1 MIIKEIPIFE
11 RPREKVINQGVHY
24 LSNTELLAILLR
36 TGTKDEN
43 VLRLS
48 EKLLYKLTNINDL
61 NDLTINEL
69 TSVKGIGPSK
79 AVTVLAAVEL
89 GRRMTNLTKKDLS
102 LTSSKQ
108 VYEYMKNYFL
118 SVKEEH
124 LYGIYLNAKGG
135 LINTIELS
143 KGTINSTLI
152 DPDLIFKW
160 YYKLSSS
167 AVILVHNH
175 PSGDSTPSIPDL
187 KKTDEVIKKA
197 KLLDIRVLDH
207 IIIGKDY
214 YSMRENNKI
223 FNICILF

>member
-36 TGTKDEN
+36 TGTKEEN
-43 VLRLS
+43 VLRIS

-69 TSVKGIGPSK
+69 TSVKGIGLSK

-223 FNICILF
+223 FNIFKN

>member
-36 TGTKDEN
+36 TGTKEEN
-43 VLRLS
+43 VLRIS

-118 SVKEEH
+118 SIKEEH

-223 FNICILF
+223 FNIFKN

>member
-36 TGTKDEN
+36 TGTKEEN
-43 VLRLS
+43 VLRIS

-223 FNICILF
+223 FNIFKN

>member
-36 TGTKDEN
+36 TGTKEEN
-43 VLRLS
+43 VLRIS

-160 YYKLSSS
+160 YYKISSS

-223 FNICILF
+223 FNIFKN

>member
-223 FNICILF
+223 FNIFKN

>member
-1 MIIKEIPIFE
+1 MIIKEIPAFE
-11 RPREKVINQGVHY
+11 RPREKAINQGVHY

-36 TGTKDEN
+36 TGTKNEN
-43 VLRLS
+43 VLRVS
-48 EKLLYKLTNINDL
+48 EKLVYKLSNIEDL
-61 NDLTINEL
+61 NDLTISEL
-69 TSVKGIGPSK
+69 TSIKGIGPSK
-79 AVTVLAAVEL
+79 AVTIAAAVEL
-89 GRRMTNLTKKDLS
+89 GRRISSLTKKDLVMN
-102 LTSSKQ
+102 SSKK
-108 VYEYMKNYFL
+108 VYDYMKNYFL

-124 LYGIYLNAKGG
+124 LYGLYLNAKGC

-152 DPDLIFKW
+152 DADAIFKW

-197 KLLDIRVLDH
+197 KLLDIKVLDH
-207 IIIGKDY
+207 IIIGKNY
-214 YSMRENNKI
+214 YSMRENNNL
-223 FNICILF
+223 FNMFKK

>member
-1 MIIKEIPIFE
+1 MIIKEIPIYE

-36 TGTKDEN
+36 TGTKEEN
-43 VLRLS
+43 VLRIS

-223 FNICILF
+223 FNIFKN